1 LIRIKCNKRTK
12 EILFHA
18 CLVINVTH
26 VTDCVVLIKA
36 KPGFKNMALAG
47 VLNHSLTELF
57 LLEIV
62 VLTLKQTPLWRDVSH
77 APLGRFLTRWLA
89 SALSVSSAQ
98 DALSWQ

>member
-1 LIRIKCNKRTK
+1 MVL
-12 EILFHA
+12 A
-18 CLVINVTH
+18 C
-26 VTDCVVLIKA
+26 
-36 KPGFKNMALAG
+36 

-62 VLTLKQTPLWRDVSH
+62 VLTLKKTPLWRDVSH